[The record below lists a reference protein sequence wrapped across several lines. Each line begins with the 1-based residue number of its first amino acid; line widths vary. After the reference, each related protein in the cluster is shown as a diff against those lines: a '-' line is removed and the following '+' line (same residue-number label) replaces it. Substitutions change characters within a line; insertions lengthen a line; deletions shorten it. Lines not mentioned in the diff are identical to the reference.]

1 MLTKRVKKLEGKIV
15 NKEEKESGEEED
27 AWKAVSWGI

>member
-27 AWKAVSWGI
+27 A